1 MIYEFYLDI
10 YFLENLVLN
19 YVILRMI
26 AVLEKRRCSRI
37 RCLITAAG
45 GGGVMCLMMVFGIY
59 KVQWQSGI
67 WCMVVETA
75 MAAASYSWCGW
86 KKIMYR
92 AVIFR
97 LLSLLAEGSWQILR
111 DYFRMPFPYSM
122 AAGLLLPF
130 FILQKIQK
138 TNQKEQFYYPVTIKL
153 HGKKKRITALWDSG
167 NQLKQPVTGQPVHII
182 DADVLQTLLTE
193 KEAEELQ
200 RFLDLEIVPCPS
212 GMFSFIPYQ
221 SIGKK
226 HGVLPVLKLDAIQVE
241 KEKETVD
248 TQEVLTAVSRYAVS
262 NTGEYQMILH
272 P

>member
-1 MIYEFYLDI
+1 MSYEFYLDI
-10 YFLENLVLN
+10 YFLENLVIN
-19 YVILRMI
+19 DTVLRMI
-26 AVLEKRRCSRI
+26 AILEKKNCPRI
-37 RCLITAAG
+37 RRFLTAAG
-45 GGGVMCLMMVFGIY
+45 GSLVLCLGMILGMYRGRVLTAI
-59 KVQWQSGI
+59 V
-67 WCMVVETA
+67 CMAVETL
-75 MAAASYSWCGW
+75 MTTAAFSWSGW
-86 KKIMYR
+86 KTFMHR

>member
-1 MIYEFYLDI
+1 MSYEFYLDI
-10 YFLENLVLN
+10 YFLENLVIN
-19 YVILRMI
+19 DTVLRMI
-26 AVLEKRRCSRI
+26 AMLEKKNCPRI
-37 RCLITAAG
+37 RRFLTAAG
-45 GGGVMCLMMVFGIY
+45 GSLALCLGMMLGMYRVRVLTAI
-59 KVQWQSGI
+59 V
-67 WCMVVETA
+67 CMAVETL
-75 MAAASYSWCGW
+75 MTTAAFSWSGW
-86 KKIMYR
+86 KTFMYR